1 MKRAVILCIMGGAA
15 QAGTVCDDAAQR
27 AAELSG
33 VPLPILSAIT
43 RVETNTRREGA
54 FGPWPWTLNYAGKG
68 EWFDTADAALDR
80 IGVLAAAGESFDVG
94 CFQINTR
101 WHGTAFG
108 SAEEMLDPDSNARYA
123 ASYLLELYAESGD
136 WKTAVA
142 AYHSRDPDRGAG
154 YADKVASV
162 MRQPETPVT
171 ASLSVDAPV
180 DVPADVPLIPRE
192 NRFPLLLAG
201 DPVSAGSLFG
211 AYGRQGPLI
220 GP

>member
-1 MKRAVILCIMGGAA
+1 MRLASILCIIGGAA

-43 RVETNTRREGA
+43 RVETNTRREGV
-54 FGPWPWTLNYAGKG
+54 FGPWPWTLNFAGKG
-68 EWFDTADAALDR
+68 EWFDTPEAALDR
-80 IGVLAAAGESFDVG
+80 IGELAAAGESFDVG

-101 WHGTAFG
+101 WHGAAFA
-108 SAEEMLDPDSNARYA
+108 SAGDMLDPDTNARYA
-123 ASYLLELYAESGD
+123 ATYLLQLFAESGD

-154 YADKVASV
+154 YADKVAAV
-162 MRQPETPVT
+162 MRQPDTPLTAALPAETP
-171 ASLSVDAPV
+171 AA
-180 DVPADVPLIPRE
+180 PRE

-211 AYGRQGPLI
+211 ASGLQGALI